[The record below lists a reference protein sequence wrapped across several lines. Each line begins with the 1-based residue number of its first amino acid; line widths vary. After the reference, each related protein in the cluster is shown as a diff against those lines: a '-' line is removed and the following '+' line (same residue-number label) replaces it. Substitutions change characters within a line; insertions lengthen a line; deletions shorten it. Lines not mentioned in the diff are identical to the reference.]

1 MVSLRRHAVRVRV
14 PNPAQGAQK
23 STYEVISVPLV
34 GPVRTGPG
42 HLGHWRQRQGRVG
55 DVAQQAM
62 GSLAG
67 QVEEAVT
74 TALGRVRPELAGAD
88 PLVRRSDRA
97 DFQSNV
103 ALASAKRV
111 KARPAELAGELAEA
125 LHGADGPIA
134 DVEVSGP
141 GFLNITTKDA
151 AVWRQLGLRLA
162 GERLGVDVPEQ
173 GRRVVIDYS
182 APNIAKEM
190 HVGHLRTTIIGDSLA
205 RVLGH
210 LGATVIRQNH
220 LGDWGTQFGMLIQ
233 YLDEH
238 PDARW
243 RHSDLLAGEVDPGA
257 STVSALDG
265 LYRVARTEFD
275 EDPAFADR
283 ARARVVALQAG
294 DEATLGRWREIVD
307 ESELAFREIYG
318 RLGVLLEPGDSAGE
332 SFYNQ
337 WLPEVVEELLAAGVA
352 TYSDGAVVVESKEV
366 KAPDGQPAVLM
377 VQKRDGGY
385 GYDTT
390 DLATLRYR
398 VRDLKA
404 DRILYVVDARQALH
418 FRLIFEAARR
428 MGWLT
433 EGVEAV
439 HVAFGTVLGPDGRP
453 FKTRAG
459 GTVRLMHLIDEAVD
473 SARRT
478 VAEREPDLPPTELDR
493 IAEQAGVGAVKYAD
507 LSTSRVKDY
516 TFDIARMVSLTGN
529 TSVYL
534 QYAHARIRSILRKAG
549 ETETV
554 PDPGLPMH
562 PAERALVLALDE
574 FGDVLRDVA
583 EASEPHRLCNYLFE
597 TAKAFTD
604 FYENCPV
611 LPAEEGVRANRLAL
625 CRLAAAT
632 LRDGLELLGIAA
644 PERM

>member
-1 MVSLRRHAVRVRV
+1 LSNRGG
-14 PNPAQGAQK
+14 QGTRGAAP
-23 STYEVISVPLV
+23 SAWDNGTD
-34 GPVRTGPG
+34 GTGK
-42 HLGHWRQRQGRVG
+42 VE
-55 DVAQQAM
+55 DVAQQAV
-62 GSLAG
+62 GSLAQ
-67 QVEEAVT
+67 QVEGAVSA
-74 TALGRVRPELAGAD
+74 ALRRVRPELAGAD

-103 ALASAKRV
+103 ALAAAKRAKV
-111 KARPAELAGELAEA
+111 RPADLAGALAEA
-125 LHGADGPIA
+125 LHDGAVADGAIA
-134 DVEVSGP
+134 DVAVSGP
-141 GFLNITTKDA
+141 GFLNITATDGA
-151 AVWRQLGLRLA
+151 LWRQLGLRLA
-162 GERLGVDVPEQ
+162 DERLGVDLPEQ
-173 GRRVVIDYS
+173 GSRVVVDYS

-190 HVGHLRTTIIGDSLA
+190 HVGHLRTTIIGDCLA

-243 RHSDLLAGEVDPGA
+243 RHGDVDEGT
-257 STVSALDG
+257 SSVSALDD
-265 LYRVARTEFD
+265 LYRAARAEFD
-275 EDPAFADR
+275 ADPAFADR

-294 DEATLGRWREIVD
+294 DPATLASWREIVQ
-307 ESELAFREIYG
+307 ESELTFRQIYR

-332 SFYNQ
+332 STYNQ
-337 WLPEVVEELLAAGVA
+337 WLPEVVEELVAAGVA
-352 TYSDGAVVVESKEV
+352 VPSDGAIVVESAEV
-366 KAPDGQPAVLM
+366 KAPDGEPAVLM

-390 DLATLRYR
+390 DLATLRHR

-428 MGWLT
+428 MGWLSD
-433 EGVEAV
+433 GVEAV

-473 SARRT
+473 SARST
-478 VAEREPDLPPTELDR
+478 VAEREPDLPPGELDR
-493 IAEQAGVGAVKYAD
+493 IAEQAGVGAIKYAD
-507 LSTSRVKDY
+507 LSTSRLKDY
-516 TFDIARMVSLTGN
+516 AFDITRMVSLTGN

-549 ETETV
+549 ERETPV
-554 PDPGLPMH
+554 DPQLPMH

-574 FGDVLRDVA
+574 FGGVLRDVA
-583 EASEPHRLCNYLFE
+583 AASEPHRLCTYLFD

-611 LPAEEGVRANRLAL
+611 LSAPDDVRANRLAL

-632 LRDGLELLGIAA
+632 LHEGLGLLGIAA
-644 PERM
+644 PDRM

>member
-1 MVSLRRHAVRVRV
+1 MVEQAV
-14 PNPAQGAQK
+14 
-23 STYEVISVPLV
+23 E
-34 GPVRTGPG
+34 
-42 HLGHWRQRQGRVG
+42 
-55 DVAQQAM
+55 
-62 GSLAG
+62 SLAR
-67 QVEEAVT
+67 QVEGAVA
-74 TALGRVRPELAGAD
+74 TALRHVRPELAGAD

-103 ALASAKRV
+103 ALATAKRV
-111 KARPAELAGELAEA
+111 KARPAELAAELADA
-125 LHGADGPIA
+125 LRGVDGIA

-141 GFLNITTKDA
+141 GFLNITVDEPGLWQQAGRRA
-151 AVWRQLGLRLA
+151 ADD
-162 GERLGVDVPEQ
+162 RLGVERPEQ
-173 GRRVVIDYS
+173 GSRVVIDYS

-190 HVGHLRTTIIGDSLA
+190 HVGHLRTTIIGDCLV

-243 RHSDLLAGEVDPGA
+243 RGRDLGEGA
-257 STVSALDG
+257 AVSALDE
-265 LYRVARTEFD
+265 LYRAARAEFD
-275 EDPAFADR
+275 ADAAFAQR
-283 ARARVVALQAG
+283 ARDRVVALQAG
-294 DEATLGRWREIVD
+294 DAATVTAWREIVE
-307 ESELAFREIYG
+307 ESEAAFREIYA

-332 SFYNQ
+332 STYNP
-337 WLPEVVEELLAAGVA
+337 WLADVVAELRAAGVA
-352 TYSDGAVVVESKEV
+352 VESDGALVVESREV
-366 KAPDGQPAVLM
+366 KAPDGAPAVLI

-418 FRLIFEAARR
+418 FRLVFEAARR
-428 MGWLT
+428 MGWLAGK
-433 EGVEAV
+433 ESGPDDVEAV

-459 GTVRLMHLIDEAVD
+459 GTVRLMHLIDSAVA

-478 VAEREPDLPPTELDR
+478 VAEREPDLPAAELSR
-493 IAEQAGVGAVKYAD
+493 IAEQAGVGAIKYAD
-507 LSTSRVKDY
+507 LSTSRLKDY
-516 TFDIARMVSLTGN
+516 AFDIERMVSLTGN

-549 ETETV
+549 EDV
-554 PDPGLPMH
+554 AAVDPDLPLH

-574 FGDVLRDVA
+574 LDAVLRDVA
-583 EASEPHRLCNYLFE
+583 ATSEPHRLCTYLFD

-611 LPAEEGVRANRLAL
+611 LAAEPAVRANRLAL

-632 LRDGLELLGIAA
+632 LHDGLGLLGIAA
-644 PERM
+644 PDRM

>member
-1 MVSLRRHAVRVRV
+1 M
-14 PNPAQGAQK
+14 
-23 STYEVISVPLV
+23 
-34 GPVRTGPG
+34 
-42 HLGHWRQRQGRVG
+42 
-55 DVAQQAM
+55 AQQAV
-62 GSLAG
+62 GSLAH
-67 QVEEAVT
+67 QVEEAVSA
-74 TALGRVRPELAGAD
+74 ALRRVRPELAGAD
-88 PLVRRSDRA
+88 PLVRRSDHA

-103 ALASAKRV
+103 AMASAKRAKV
-111 KARPAELAGELAEA
+111 RPAELAGALAEA
-125 LHGADGPIA
+125 LTDGSVA
-134 DVEVSGP
+134 DVAVSGP
-141 GFLNITTKDA
+141 GFLNITTTDDA
-151 AVWRQLGLRLA
+151 LWRQLGLRLRD
-162 GERLGVDVPEQ
+162 ERLGVDLPEQ
-173 GRRVVIDYS
+173 GSRVVVDYS

-190 HVGHLRTTIIGDSLA
+190 HVGHLRTTIIGDCLA

-210 LGATVIRQNH
+210 LGATVVRQNH

-238 PDARW
+238 PDVAW
-243 RHSDLLAGEVDPGA
+243 RSADVGAGSA
-257 STVSALDG
+257 VSALDG
-265 LYRVARTEFD
+265 LYRAARAEFD
-275 EDPAFADR
+275 SDPAFADR
-283 ARARVVALQAG
+283 ARTRVVALQAG
-294 DEATLGRWREIVD
+294 DAATLASWREIVE
-307 ESELAFREIYG
+307 ESELTFRQIYK

-332 SFYNQ
+332 SFYNP
-337 WLPEVVEELLAAGVA
+337 WLAEVVDELVAAGVA
-352 TYSDGAVVVESKEV
+352 VPSDGAVVVESAEV
-366 KAPDGQPAVLM
+366 KAPDGEPAVLM

-473 SARRT
+473 SARAT
-478 VAEREPDLPPTELDR
+478 VAEREPDLSPAELDL
-493 IAEQAGVGAVKYAD
+493 IAEQAGVGAIKYAD
-507 LSTSRVKDY
+507 LSTSRLKDY
-516 TFDIARMVSLTGN
+516 AFDIARMVSLNGN

-549 ETETV
+549 PEASTEV
-554 PDPGLPMH
+554 DPGLPLH
-562 PAERALVLALDE
+562 AAERALVLALDE
-574 FGDVLRDVA
+574 FDGVLRDVA
-583 EASEPHRLCNYLFE
+583 ATSEPHRLCTYLFD

-611 LPAEEGVRANRLAL
+611 LAAPDDVRANRLAL

-632 LRDGLELLGIAA
+632 LHEGLGLLGIAA
-644 PERM
+644 PDRM

>member
-1 MVSLRRHAVRVRV
+1 
-14 PNPAQGAQK
+14 
-23 STYEVISVPLV
+23 
-34 GPVRTGPG
+34 
-42 HLGHWRQRQGRVG
+42 
-55 DVAQQAM
+55 VAQQAV
-62 GSLAG
+62 GGLAQ
-67 QVEEAVT
+67 QVEGAVT
-74 TALGRVRPELAGAD
+74 TALGRVRPELSGAD

-103 ALASAKRV
+103 ALSSAKKI
-111 KARPAELAGELAEA
+111 KARPAELATELAAA
-125 LHGADGPIA
+125 LRGADGPIA
-134 DVEVSGP
+134 EVEVSGP
-141 GFLNITTKDA
+141 GFLNITTAGA
-151 AVWRQLGLRLA
+151 ALWRQLGLRLRDD
-162 GERLGVDVPEQ
+162 RLGVDLPEQ
-173 GRRVVIDYS
+173 GSRVVIDYS

-190 HVGHLRTTIIGDSLA
+190 HVGHLRTTIIGDCLA
-205 RVLGH
+205 RVLAH

-243 RHSDLLAGEVDPGA
+243 RHDQVDAGA
-257 STVSALDG
+257 SAVSALDG
-265 LYRVARTEFD
+265 LYRAARAEFD
-275 EDPAFADR
+275 ADETFADR

-294 DEATLGRWREIVD
+294 DGATLTRWREIVD
-307 ESELAFREIYG
+307 ESELAFRQIYD

-332 SFYNQ
+332 SIYNQ
-337 WLPEVVEELLAAGVA
+337 WLAEVVDELLTAGVA
-352 TYSDGAVVVESKEV
+352 EPSDGAVVVESQEV

-459 GTVRLMHLIDEAVD
+459 GTVRLMQLLDEAVD

-478 VAEREPDLPPTELDR
+478 VQDRQPDLPPEELDR
-493 IAEQAGVGAVKYAD
+493 IAEQAGIGAVKYAD

-516 TFDIARMVSLTGN
+516 AFDIDRMVSLTGN

-534 QYAHARIRSILRKAG
+534 QYAHARIRSILRRAEG
-549 ETETV
+549 DGAAEI
-554 PDPGLPMH
+554 DPGLPMH
-562 PAERALVLALDE
+562 AAERALVLALDE
-574 FGDVLRDVA
+574 FDAVLRDVA
-583 EASEPHRLCNYLFE
+583 ATSEPHRLCTYLFD

-611 LPAEEGVRANRLAL
+611 LSAEADVRANRLAL

-632 LRDGLELLGIAA
+632 LHDGLDLLGIAA

>member
-1 MVSLRRHAVRVRV
+1 MTEQAVS
-14 PNPAQGAQK
+14 G
-23 STYEVISVPLV
+23 
-34 GPVRTGPG
+34 
-42 HLGHWRQRQGRVG
+42 
-55 DVAQQAM
+55 
-62 GSLAG
+62 LAR

-74 TALGRVRPELAGAD
+74 AALLRARPELEAAD
-88 PLVRRSDRA
+88 PLVRRSDHA
-97 DFQSNV
+97 DYQSNV
-103 ALASAKRV
+103 ALASAKRL
-111 KARPAELAGELAEA
+111 KARPAELAGELVG
-125 LHGADGPIA
+125 LLGGASPIA
-134 DVEVSGP
+134 DVAVSGP
-141 GFLNITTKDA
+141 GFLNITTRDDA
-151 AVWRQLGLRLA
+151 LWGQLALRLRDD
-162 GERLGVDVPEQ
+162 RLGVDRPEE
-173 GRRVVIDYS
+173 GARVVVDYS

-190 HVGHLRTTIIGDSLA
+190 HVGHLRTTIIGDCLA

-210 LGATVIRQNH
+210 LGAAVVRQNH

-243 RHSDLLAGEVDPGA
+243 RHDQVEPGA
-257 STVSALDG
+257 SSVSALDE
-265 LYRVARTEFD
+265 LYRAARAEFD
-275 EDPAFADR
+275 ADPTFADR
-283 ARARVVALQAG
+283 ARVRVVALQAG
-294 DEATLGRWREIVD
+294 DEATLASWREIVE
-307 ESELAFREIYG
+307 ESELTFRQMYD

-332 SFYNQ
+332 SFYNP
-337 WLPEVVEELLAAGVA
+337 WLAEVVDELLDAGVA
-352 TYSDGAVVVESKEV
+352 VRSDGAVVVESEQV
-366 KAPDGQPAVLM
+366 KAPNGDPAVLM

-433 EGVEAV
+433 EAVEAV

-478 VAEREPDLPPTELDR
+478 VAEREPDLPAAELDR
-493 IAEQAGVGAVKYAD
+493 IAEQAGVGAIKYAD

-516 TFDIARMVSLTGN
+516 AFDIARMVSLTGN

-549 ETETV
+549 DVTEPV
-554 PDPGLPMH
+554 DPGLPMH

-574 FGDVLRDVA
+574 FDAVLRDVA
-583 EASEPHRLCNYLFE
+583 ATSEPHRLCTYLFD

-611 LPAEEGVRANRLAL
+611 LSAEAGVRANRLAL

-632 LRDGLELLGIAA
+632 LHDGLGLLGIAA

>member
-1 MVSLRRHAVRVRV
+1 V
-14 PNPAQGAQK
+14 NQQ
-23 STYEVISVPLV
+23 
-34 GPVRTGPG
+34 PVT
-42 HLGHWRQRQGRVG
+42 
-55 DVAQQAM
+55 
-62 GSLAG
+62 SLAR
-67 QVEEAVT
+67 QVEAAVS
-74 TALGRVRPELAGAD
+74 TALGHVRPELAGAD

-103 ALASAKRV
+103 ALAAAKRV
-111 KARPAELAGELAEA
+111 RSRPAELAGELA
-125 LHGADGPIA
+125 ADLQGVGDPSVA
-134 DVEVSGP
+134 EVAVSGP
-141 GFLNITTKDA
+141 GFLNI
-151 AVWRQLGLRLA
+151 AVPDEALWRQLGHRLA
-162 GERLGVDVPEQ
+162 DPRLAVDRPEQ
-173 GRRVVIDYS
+173 GSRVVIDYS

-238 PDARW
+238 PEAPW
-243 RHSDLLAGEVDPGA
+243 RHSDLVGRDVGG

-265 LYRVARTEFD
+265 LYRVARVEF
-275 EDPAFADR
+275 EADPAFADR

-294 DEATLGRWREIVD
+294 DEATLARWREIVD
-307 ESELAFREIYG
+307 ESELAFREIYQ
-318 RLGVLLEPGDSAGE
+318 RLGVQLEPADSVGE

-337 WLPEVVEELLAAGVA
+337 WLPEVVEELLEAGVA
-352 TYSDGAVVVESKEV
+352 KHSDGAVVVESEEV
-366 KAPDGQPAVLM
+366 TAPDGEPVVLM

-418 FRLIFEAARR
+418 FRLIFEVARR

-433 EGVEAV
+433 DGVEAV

-459 GTVRLMHLIDEAVD
+459 GTVPLMRLIDEAVD
-473 SARRT
+473 TARRT
-478 VAEREPDLPPTELDR
+478 VQEREGDLDPAELDR
-493 IAEQAGVGAVKYAD
+493 IAEQAGVGAIKYAD
-507 LSTSRVKDY
+507 LSTSRLKDY
-516 TFDIARMVSLTGN
+516 AFDIERMVSLTGN

-549 ETETV
+549 DIVETT
-554 PDPGLPMH
+554 PDVGLAVH

-574 FGDVLRDVA
+574 FSDVLDGVA
-583 EASEPHRLCNYLFE
+583 EFSEPHRLCNYLFD

-611 LPAEEGVRANRLAL
+611 LSAPDDVRANRLAL
-625 CRLAAAT
+625 CRLAAGT
-632 LRDGLELLGIAA
+632 LREGLNLLGIAA
-644 PERM
+644 PDRM

>member
-1 MVSLRRHAVRVRV
+1 MEQQV
-14 PNPAQGAQK
+14 
-23 STYEVISVPLV
+23 TSVA
-34 GPVRTGPG
+34 R
-42 HLGHWRQRQGRVG
+42 
-55 DVAQQAM
+55 
-62 GSLAG
+62 
-67 QVEEAVT
+67 QVETAVS
-74 TALGRVRPELAGAD
+74 TALGRVRPELDGAD

-111 KARPAELAGELAEA
+111 KARPAELAAELAQA
-125 LHGADGPIA
+125 LQGVDGIA

-141 GFLNITTKDA
+141 GFLNITVGEA
-151 AVWRQLGLRLA
+151 GLWRQA
-162 GERLGVDVPEQ
+162 GRRAADDRLGVERPEQ
-173 GRRVVIDYS
+173 GSRVVVDYS

-238 PDARW
+238 PDAQW
-243 RHSDLLAGEVDPGA
+243 RHSDLAAGEVESGA

-265 LYRVARTEFD
+265 LYRVARAQFD
-275 EDPAFADR
+275 ADEAFADR
-283 ARARVVALQAG
+283 SRARVVALQAG
-294 DEATLGRWREIVD
+294 DEATVQRWREIVD

-337 WLPEVVEELLAAGVA
+337 WLAEVVDELLAAGVA
-352 TYSDGAVVVESKEV
+352 THSDGAVVVESEDV

-428 MGWLT
+428 MGWLPEEWA

-478 VAEREPDLPPTELDR
+478 VAEREPDLPAAELDL

-549 ETETV
+549 SEV
-554 PDPGLPMH
+554 DVIDPAQIDPALPLH

-583 EASEPHRLCNYLFE
+583 ATSEPHRLCNYLFD

-611 LPAEEGVRANRLAL
+611 LSAPDDVRANRLAL

-632 LRDGLELLGIAA
+632 LHDGLGLLGIAA

>member
-1 MVSLRRHAVRVRV
+1 V
-14 PNPAQGAQK
+14 NQQ
-23 STYEVISVPLV
+23 
-34 GPVRTGPG
+34 PVT
-42 HLGHWRQRQGRVG
+42 
-55 DVAQQAM
+55 
-62 GSLAG
+62 SLAR
-67 QVEEAVT
+67 QVEAAVS

-88 PLVRRSDRA
+88 PLIRRSDRA

-111 KARPAELAGELAEA
+111 RTRPAELAGELAGD
-125 LHGADGPIA
+125 LQDVGGAPIA
-134 DVEVSGP
+134 EVAVSGP
-141 GFLNITTKDA
+141 GFLNITVMDEGL
-151 AVWRQLGLRLA
+151 WRQLDRRLTDR
-162 GERLGVDVPEQ
+162 RLGVDRPEQ
-173 GRRVVIDYS
+173 GARVVIDYS

-238 PDARW
+238 PEVPW
-243 RHSDLLAGEVDPGA
+243 RHSELSSGDVELGA
-257 STVSALDG
+257 STVSTLDG
-265 LYRVARTEFD
+265 LYRVARAEFEAD
-275 EDPAFADR
+275 GAFADR

-294 DEATLGRWREIVD
+294 DAATLARWREIVE
-307 ESELAFREIYG
+307 ESELAFRDIYE
-318 RLGVLLEPGDSAGE
+318 RLGVQLEPADSVGE

-337 WLPEVVEELLAAGVA
+337 WLPEVVEELLEAGVA
-352 TYSDGAVVVESKEV
+352 TYSDGAVVVESTEV
-366 KAPDGQPAVLM
+366 TAPDGEPAVLM
-377 VQKRDGGY
+377 AQKRDGGY

-418 FRLIFEAARR
+418 FRLIFEVARR

-433 EGVEAV
+433 DGVEAV

-459 GTVRLMHLIDEAVD
+459 GTVPLMRLIDEAVD
-473 SARRT
+473 TARRT
-478 VAEREPDLPPTELDR
+478 VQEREGDLDPAELDR
-493 IAEQAGVGAVKYAD
+493 IAEQAGVGAIKYAD
-507 LSTSRVKDY
+507 LSTSRLKDY
-516 TFDIARMVSLTGN
+516 AFDIERMVSLTGN

-549 ETETV
+549 DASATA
-554 PDPGLPMH
+554 PDPELRMH

-574 FGDVLRDVA
+574 FGDVLDGVA
-583 EASEPHRLCNYLFE
+583 EFNEPHRLCNYLFD

-611 LPAEEGVRANRLAL
+611 LSAPDAVRANRLAL
-625 CRLAAAT
+625 CRLAAGT
-632 LRDGLELLGIAA
+632 LREGLNLLGIAA
-644 PERM
+644 PDRM

>member
-1 MVSLRRHAVRVRV
+1 V
-14 PNPAQGAQK
+14 Q
-23 STYEVISVPLV
+23 
-34 GPVRTGPG
+34 
-42 HLGHWRQRQGRVG
+42 
-55 DVAQQAM
+55 QQAVTP
-62 GSLAG
+62 LARR
-67 QVEEAVT
+67 VESAVS
-74 TALGRVRPELAGAD
+74 TALGRVRPELGGAD

-103 ALASAKRV
+103 ALAAAKRV
-111 KARPAELAGELAEA
+111 KARPAELAAELAEA
-125 LHGADGPIA
+125 LRGVDDVPVAE
-134 DVEVSGP
+134 VEVSGP
-141 GFLNITTKDA
+141 GFLNITATDRGL
-151 AVWRQLGLRLA
+151 WQQLALRLTDA
-162 GERLGVDVPEQ
+162 RLGVDRPEE
-173 GRRVVIDYS
+173 GARVVVDYS

-190 HVGHLRTTIIGDSLA
+190 HVGHLRTTIIGDCLV

-238 PDARW
+238 PEAKW
-243 RHSDLLAGEVDPGA
+243 RHAELPAGEPGG

-265 LYRVARTEFD
+265 LYRTARAEF
-275 EDPAFADR
+275 EADPAFADR

-294 DEATLGRWREIVD
+294 DEATLASWREIVD
-307 ESELAFREIYG
+307 ESELTFRQIYD
-318 RLGVLLEPGDSAGE
+318 RLGVLLEPADSAGE
-332 SFYNQ
+332 SFYNP
-337 WLPEVVEELLAAGVA
+337 WLPEVVDELLAAGVA
-352 TYSDGAVVVESKEV
+352 KRSDGAVVVESAEV
-366 KAPDGQPAVLM
+366 KAPDGEPAVLM
-377 VQKRDGGY
+377 VQKSDGGY

-390 DLATLRYR
+390 DLATLRHR

-418 FRLIFEAARR
+418 FRLIFEVARR

-433 EGVEAV
+433 EGVEAA

-459 GTVRLMHLIDEAVD
+459 GTVRLMHLLDEAVAT
-473 SARRT
+473 ARRT
-478 VAEREPDLPPTELDR
+478 VAERESDLDPAELDR
-493 IAEQAGVGAVKYAD
+493 IAEQAGIGAVKYAD

-516 TFDIARMVSLTGN
+516 AFDIERMVSLTGN

-549 ETETV
+549 DEGGAAE

-574 FGDVLRDVA
+574 LDGVLRDVA
-583 EASEPHRLCNYLFE
+583 ASSEPHRLCNYLFE

-611 LPAEEGVRANRLAL
+611 LSAAADVRANRLAL
-625 CRLAAAT
+625 CRLAAST
-632 LRDGLELLGIAA
+632 LRDGLDLLGIAA
-644 PERM
+644 PDRM

>member
-1 MVSLRRHAVRVRV
+1 
-14 PNPAQGAQK
+14 
-23 STYEVISVPLV
+23 
-34 GPVRTGPG
+34 
-42 HLGHWRQRQGRVG
+42 
-55 DVAQQAM
+55 VAQQVVSA
-62 GSLAG
+62 LAR

-111 KARPAELAGELAEA
+111 KARPAELAAQLVEA
-125 LHGADGPIA
+125 LPADGPIA
-134 DVEVSGP
+134 GVEVSGP
-141 GFLNITTKDA
+141 GFLNITTTDDA
-151 AVWRQLGLRLA
+151 LWRQLGLRLA
-162 GERLGVDVPEQ
+162 DTRLGVELPEQ
-173 GRRVVIDYS
+173 GTRVVIDYS

-190 HVGHLRTTIIGDSLA
+190 HVGHLRTTIIGDCLA

-238 PDARW
+238 PDLPW
-243 RHSDLLAGEVDPGA
+243 RHGDVTDGA
-257 STVSALDG
+257 SSVSALDG
-265 LYRVARTEFD
+265 LYRAARAEFD
-275 EDPAFADR
+275 ADEAFADR
-283 ARARVVALQAG
+283 ARNRVVALQAG
-294 DEATLGRWREIVD
+294 DEATLASWREIVD
-307 ESELAFREIYG
+307 ESELTFRQIYE

-332 SFYNQ
+332 STYNPY
-337 WLPEVVEELLAAGVA
+337 LAEVVDELVAAGVA
-352 TYSDGAVVVESKEV
+352 KSSDGALVVESEEV
-366 KAPDGQPAVLM
+366 KAPDGEPAVLM

-390 DLATLRYR
+390 DLATIRYR

-433 EGVEAV
+433 DGVEAV

-459 GTVRLMHLIDEAVD
+459 GTVRLMQLLDEAVD

-478 VAEREPDLPPTELDR
+478 VQERQPDLPPEELDR
-493 IAEQAGVGAVKYAD
+493 IAEQAGIGAVKYAD
-507 LSTSRVKDY
+507 LSTSRLKDY
-516 TFDIARMVSLTGN
+516 AFDIERMVSLTGN

-534 QYAHARIRSILRKAG
+534 QYAHARIRSILRRAG
-549 ETETV
+549 DGAPEV
-554 PDPGLPMH
+554 DPAPLDPALPMH

-574 FGDVLRDVA
+574 LDAVLRDVA
-583 EASEPHRLCNYLFE
+583 ATSEPHRLCTYLFD

-611 LPAEEGVRANRLAL
+611 LSAEAGVRANRLAL

-632 LRDGLELLGIAA
+632 LHDGLNLLGIAA

>member
-1 MVSLRRHAVRVRV
+1 MVEQAV
-14 PNPAQGAQK
+14 
-23 STYEVISVPLV
+23 E
-34 GPVRTGPG
+34 
-42 HLGHWRQRQGRVG
+42 
-55 DVAQQAM
+55 
-62 GSLAG
+62 SLAR
-67 QVEEAVT
+67 QVEGAVA
-74 TALGRVRPELAGAD
+74 TALRHVRPELAGAD

-103 ALASAKRV
+103 ALAAAKRV
-111 KARPAELAGELAEA
+111 KVRPAELAAELAGA
-125 LHGADGPIA
+125 LDGGPIA
-134 DVEVSGP
+134 EVVVSGP
-141 GFLNITTKDA
+141 GFLNITATDA
-151 AVWRQLGLRLA
+151 ALWRQVGRRLA
-162 GERLGVDVPEQ
+162 DDRLGVDRPQEGV
-173 GRRVVIDYS
+173 RAVVDYS

-190 HVGHLRTTIIGDSLA
+190 HVGHLRTTIIGDCLV

-243 RHSDLLAGEVDPGA
+243 RGRDLGEGA
-257 STVSALDG
+257 AVSALDE
-265 LYRVARTEFD
+265 LYRAARAEFD
-275 EDPAFADR
+275 ADAAFAQR
-283 ARARVVALQAG
+283 ARDRVVALQAG
-294 DEATLGRWREIVD
+294 DAATVTAWREIVE
-307 ESELAFREIYG
+307 ESEAAFREIYA

-332 SFYNQ
+332 STYNP
-337 WLPEVVEELLAAGVA
+337 WLADVVAELRAAGVA
-352 TYSDGAVVVESKEV
+352 VESDGALVVESREV
-366 KAPDGQPAVLM
+366 KAPDGAPAVLI

-418 FRLIFEAARR
+418 FRLVFEAARR
-428 MGWLT
+428 MGWLAGK
-433 EGVEAV
+433 ESGPDDVEAV

-459 GTVRLMHLIDEAVD
+459 GTVRLMHLIDSAVA

-478 VAEREPDLPPTELDR
+478 VAEREPDLPAAELSR
-493 IAEQAGVGAVKYAD
+493 IAEQAGVGAIKYAD
-507 LSTSRVKDY
+507 LSTSRLKDY
-516 TFDIARMVSLTGN
+516 AFDIERMVSLTGN

-549 ETETV
+549 EDV
-554 PDPGLPMH
+554 AAVDPDLPLH

-574 FGDVLRDVA
+574 LDAVLRDVA
-583 EASEPHRLCNYLFE
+583 ATSEPHRLCTYLFD

-611 LPAEEGVRANRLAL
+611 LAAEPAVRANRLAL

-632 LRDGLELLGIAA
+632 LHDGLGLLGIAA
-644 PERM
+644 PDRM

>member
-1 MVSLRRHAVRVRV
+1 M
-14 PNPAQGAQK
+14 
-23 STYEVISVPLV
+23 E
-34 GPVRTGPG
+34 
-42 HLGHWRQRQGRVG
+42 
-55 DVAQQAM
+55 QQVT
-62 GSLAG
+62 SLAR
-67 QVEEAVT
+67 QVETAVS
-74 TALGRVRPELAGAD
+74 TALGRVRPELDGAD

-103 ALASAKRV
+103 ALASAKRL
-111 KARPAELAGELAEA
+111 KARPAELAGQLVEA
-125 LHGADGPIA
+125 LQDVDGIA

-141 GFLNITTKDA
+141 GFLNITVADQGL
-151 AVWRQLGLRLA
+151 WRQLDRRLA
-162 GERLGVDVPEQ
+162 DDRLGVERSEQ
-173 GRRVVIDYS
+173 GARVVIDYS

-233 YLDEH
+233 YIDEH
-238 PDARW
+238 PEARW
-243 RHSDLLAGEVDPGA
+243 RHSDLESGEVEPGA

-265 LYRVARTEFD
+265 LYRVARAEFD
-275 EDPAFADR
+275 ADEAFADR
-283 ARARVVALQAG
+283 SRARVVALQAG
-294 DEATLGRWREIVD
+294 DEATLARWREIVD
-307 ESELAFREIYG
+307 ESEIAFRQIYG

-332 SFYNQ
+332 SVYNQ

-352 TYSDGAVVVESKEV
+352 KHSDGAVVVESEEV

-428 MGWLT
+428 MGWLAR
-433 EGVEAV
+433 GNGHDSVEAV

-478 VAEREPDLPPTELDR
+478 VAEREPDLSPAELDR

-549 ETETV
+549 DSTTA
-554 PDPGLPMH
+554 PDPAQVDSTLPMH

-574 FGDVLRDVA
+574 FGDVLRDVDA
-583 EASEPHRLCNYLFE
+583 ASEPHRLCTYLFE

-611 LPAEEGVRANRLAL
+611 LSAEEGVRANRLAL

-632 LRDGLELLGIAA
+632 LHDGLGLLGIAA
-644 PERM
+644 PDRM

>member
-1 MVSLRRHAVRVRV
+1 MVEQAV
-14 PNPAQGAQK
+14 
-23 STYEVISVPLV
+23 E
-34 GPVRTGPG
+34 
-42 HLGHWRQRQGRVG
+42 
-55 DVAQQAM
+55 
-62 GSLAG
+62 SLAR
-67 QVEEAVT
+67 QVEGAVA
-74 TALGRVRPELAGAD
+74 TALRHVRPELAGAD

-103 ALASAKRV
+103 ALAAAKRV
-111 KARPAELAGELAEA
+111 QVRPAELAAELAGA
-125 LHGADGPIA
+125 LDGGPIA
-134 DVEVSGP
+134 EVVVSGP
-141 GFLNITTKDA
+141 GFLNITATDA
-151 AVWRQLGLRLA
+151 ALWRQVGRRLA
-162 GERLGVDVPEQ
+162 DDRLGVDRPQEGV
-173 GRRVVIDYS
+173 RAVVDYS

-190 HVGHLRTTIIGDSLA
+190 HVGHLRTTIIGDCLV

-243 RHSDLLAGEVDPGA
+243 RGRDLGEGA
-257 STVSALDG
+257 AVSALDE
-265 LYRVARTEFD
+265 LYRAARAEFD
-275 EDPAFADR
+275 ADAAFAQR
-283 ARARVVALQAG
+283 ARDRVVALQAG
-294 DEATLGRWREIVD
+294 DAATVTAWREIVE
-307 ESELAFREIYG
+307 ESEAAFREIYA

-332 SFYNQ
+332 STYNP
-337 WLPEVVEELLAAGVA
+337 WLADVVAELRAAGVA
-352 TYSDGAVVVESKEV
+352 VESDGALVVESREV
-366 KAPDGQPAVLM
+366 KAPDGGPAVLI

-418 FRLIFEAARR
+418 FRLVFEAARR
-428 MGWLT
+428 MGWLSR
-433 EGVEAV
+433 EGGHDGVEAV

-459 GTVRLMHLIDEAVD
+459 GTVRLMHLIDEAVA
-473 SARRT
+473 SARHT
-478 VAEREPDLPPTELDR
+478 VAEREPDLPAAELSR
-493 IAEQAGVGAVKYAD
+493 IAEQAGVGAIKYAD
-507 LSTSRVKDY
+507 LSTSRLKDY
-516 TFDIARMVSLTGN
+516 SFDIERMVSLTGN

-549 ETETV
+549 EDV
-554 PDPGLPMH
+554 AAVDPDLPLH

-574 FGDVLRDVA
+574 LDAVLRDVA
-583 EASEPHRLCNYLFE
+583 ATSEPHRLCTYLFD

-611 LPAEEGVRANRLAL
+611 LAAEPAVRANRLAL

-632 LRDGLELLGIAA
+632 LHDGLGLLGIAA
-644 PERM
+644 PDRM

>member
-1 MVSLRRHAVRVRV
+1 MRATER
-14 PNPAQGAQK
+14 G
-23 STYEVISVPLV
+23 EVE
-34 GPVRTGPG
+34 
-42 HLGHWRQRQGRVG
+42 
-55 DVAQQAM
+55 DVAQQAV
-62 GSLAG
+62 GSVAQ
-67 QVEEAVT
+67 QVEEAVAA
-74 TALGRVRPELAGAD
+74 ALRQVRPELAGAD

-103 ALASAKRV
+103 ALASAKRAKV
-111 KARPAELAGELAEA
+111 RPAELAGALAGA
-125 LHGADGPIA
+125 LHDASIA
-134 DVEVSGP
+134 DVAVSGP
-141 GFLNITTKDA
+141 GFLNITTTDDA
-151 AVWRQLGLRLA
+151 LWRQLGLRLHDD
-162 GERLGVDVPEQ
+162 RLGVDVPEQ
-173 GRRVVIDYS
+173 GSRVVVDYS

-190 HVGHLRTTIIGDSLA
+190 HVGHLRTTIIGDCLA

-238 PDARW
+238 PDLPW
-243 RHSDLLAGEVDPGA
+243 RHTDIAAGT
-257 STVSALDG
+257 STVSALDD
-265 LYRVARTEFD
+265 LYRAARAEFD
-275 EDPAFADR
+275 ADPAFADR
-283 ARARVVALQAG
+283 ARTRVVALQAG
-294 DEATLGRWREIVD
+294 DAATLASWREIVE
-307 ESELAFREIYG
+307 ESELTFRQIYG

-332 SFYNQ
+332 SFYNP

-352 TYSDGAVVVESKEV
+352 VPSDGAVVVESQQV
-366 KAPDGQPAVLM
+366 KAPDGEPVVLM

-418 FRLIFEAARR
+418 FQLIFEAARR
-428 MGWLT
+428 MGWLARGDGH

-459 GTVRLMHLIDEAVD
+459 GTIRLMHLIDQAVD
-473 SARRT
+473 SARNT
-478 VAEREPDLPPTELDR
+478 VAEREPDLPAAELDR
-493 IAEQAGVGAVKYAD
+493 IAEQAGVGAIKYAD
-507 LSTSRVKDY
+507 LSTSRLKDY
-516 TFDIARMVSLTGN
+516 AFDIARMVSLTGN

-549 ETETV
+549 EQV
-554 PDPGLPMH
+554 APVDPGLPMH

-574 FGDVLRDVA
+574 FAAVLRDVA
-583 EASEPHRLCNYLFE
+583 ATSEPHRLCTYLFD

-611 LPAEEGVRANRLAL
+611 LAAPDDVRANRLAL

-632 LRDGLELLGIAA
+632 LHEGLGLLGIAA
-644 PERM
+644 PDRM

>member
-1 MVSLRRHAVRVRV
+1 
-14 PNPAQGAQK
+14 
-23 STYEVISVPLV
+23 
-34 GPVRTGPG
+34 
-42 HLGHWRQRQGRVG
+42 
-55 DVAQQAM
+55 
-62 GSLAG
+62 
-67 QVEEAVT
+67 
-74 TALGRVRPELAGAD
+74 
-88 PLVRRSDRA
+88 
-97 DFQSNV
+97 
-103 ALASAKRV
+103 
-111 KARPAELAGELAEA
+111 
-125 LHGADGPIA
+125 
-134 DVEVSGP
+134 
-141 GFLNITTKDA
+141 
-151 AVWRQLGLRLA
+151 
-162 GERLGVDVPEQ
+162 
-173 GRRVVIDYS
+173 
-182 APNIAKEM
+182 M

-238 PDARW
+238 PDAQW
-243 RHSDLLAGEVDPGA
+243 RHSDLAAGEVESGA

-265 LYRVARTEFD
+265 LYRVARAQFD
-275 EDPAFADR
+275 ADEAFADR
-283 ARARVVALQAG
+283 SRARVVALQAG
-294 DEATLGRWREIVD
+294 DEATVARWREIVD

-337 WLPEVVEELLAAGVA
+337 WLAEVVDELLAAGVA
-352 TYSDGAVVVESKEV
+352 THSDGAVVVESEDV

-428 MGWLT
+428 MGWLA

-478 VAEREPDLPPTELDR
+478 VAEREPDLPAAELDL

-549 ETETV
+549 SEV
-554 PDPGLPMH
+554 DVHRPGPDRSGTAAAPGR
-562 PAERALVLALDE
+562 AGAGAGARRVRRRAARRRRDERAAPAVQLPVRHGEGVHRLLRELPGALGTRRRAGQPAGPVPARG
-574 FGDVLRDVA
+574 GDPARRARPAGDRCAGADVA
-583 EASEPHRLCNYLFE
+583 
-597 TAKAFTD
+597 
-604 FYENCPV
+604 
-611 LPAEEGVRANRLAL
+611 RATP
-625 CRLAAAT
+625 AAA
-632 LRDGLELLGIAA
+632 R
-644 PERM
+644 RRR

>member
-1 MVSLRRHAVRVRV
+1 MAQPAV
-14 PNPAQGAQK
+14 
-23 STYEVISVPLV
+23 
-34 GPVRTGPG
+34 
-42 HLGHWRQRQGRVG
+42 H
-55 DVAQQAM
+55 
-62 GSLAG
+62 SLAR
-67 QVEEAVT
+67 QVEGAVAA
-74 TALGRVRPELAGAD
+74 ALLRARPELEGAD

-111 KARPAELAGELAEA
+111 KARPAELAGTLAAQLQGE
-125 LHGADGPIA
+125 PIA
-134 DVEVSGP
+134 GVEVSGP
-141 GFLNITTKDA
+141 GFLNITTADGSL
-151 AVWRQLGLRLA
+151 WRQLALRLA
-162 GERLGVDVPEQ
+162 AQRLGVDRPEQ
-173 GRRVVIDYS
+173 GARVVIDYS

-190 HVGHLRTTIIGDSLA
+190 HVGHLRTTIIGDCLA

-238 PDARW
+238 PDVAW
-243 RHSDLLAGEVDPGA
+243 RSADVGAGSA
-257 STVSALDG
+257 VSALDD
-265 LYRVARTEFD
+265 LYRTARAAFD
-275 EDPAFADR
+275 TDPGFADR
-283 ARARVVALQAG
+283 ARTRVVALQAG
-294 DEATLGRWREIVD
+294 DEATLASWREIVE
-307 ESELAFREIYG
+307 ESELTFRQIYG

-332 SFYNQ
+332 STYNP
-337 WLPEVVEELLAAGVA
+337 WLGEVVDELLDAGVA
-352 TYSDGAVVVESKEV
+352 VRSDGAVVVESQEV
-366 KAPDGQPAVLM
+366 TAPDGEPAVLM

-390 DLATLRYR
+390 DLATLRHR

-433 EGVEAV
+433 DGVQAV

-478 VAEREPDLPPTELDR
+478 VAEREPDLPAAELDR
-493 IAEQAGVGAVKYAD
+493 IAEQAGVGAIKYAD
-507 LSTSRVKDY
+507 LSTSRLKDY
-516 TFDIARMVSLTGN
+516 AFDIARMVSLTGN

-534 QYAHARIRSILRKAG
+534 QYAHARICSILRKAG
-549 ETETV
+549 EQVSTEV
-554 PDPGLPMH
+554 EPQLPMH

-574 FGDVLRDVA
+574 FDAVLRDVA
-583 EASEPHRLCNYLFE
+583 ATSEPHRLCTYLFD

-611 LPAEEGVRANRLAL
+611 LNAADGVRANRLAL

-632 LRDGLELLGIAA
+632 LHEGLSLLGIAA
-644 PERM
+644 PDRM

>member
-1 MVSLRRHAVRVRV
+1 M
-14 PNPAQGAQK
+14 
-23 STYEVISVPLV
+23 TSVE
-34 GPVRTGPG
+34 
-42 HLGHWRQRQGRVG
+42 
-55 DVAQQAM
+55 QQVT
-62 GSLAG
+62 SLAR
-67 QVEEAVT
+67 QVETAVS
-74 TALGRVRPELAGAD
+74 TALSRVRPELDGAD

-103 ALASAKRV
+103 ALASAKRL
-111 KARPAELAGELAEA
+111 KARPAELAGQLVEA
-125 LHGADGPIA
+125 LQDVDGIA
-134 DVEVSGP
+134 EVEVSGP
-141 GFLNITTKDA
+141 GFLNITVADQGL
-151 AVWRQLGLRLA
+151 WRQLDRRLA
-162 GERLGVDVPEQ
+162 DDRLGVERSEQ
-173 GRRVVIDYS
+173 GARVVIDYS

-233 YLDEH
+233 YIDEH
-238 PDARW
+238 PEARW
-243 RHSDLLAGEVDPGA
+243 RHSDLESGEVEPGA

-265 LYRVARTEFD
+265 LYRVARAEFD
-275 EDPAFADR
+275 ADEAFADR
-283 ARARVVALQAG
+283 SRARVVALQAG
-294 DEATLGRWREIVD
+294 DEATLARWREIVD
-307 ESELAFREIYG
+307 ESEIAFRQIYG

-332 SFYNQ
+332 SVYNQ

-352 TYSDGAVVVESKEV
+352 KHSDGAVVVESEEV

-433 EGVEAV
+433 ESVEAV

-478 VAEREPDLPPTELDR
+478 VAEREPDLSPAELDR

-549 ETETV
+549 DATTV
-554 PDPGLPMH
+554 PDPSLPMH

-574 FGDVLRDVA
+574 FGDVLRDVDA
-583 EASEPHRLCNYLFE
+583 ASEPHRLCTYLFE

-611 LPAEEGVRANRLAL
+611 LSAEEGVRANRLAL

-632 LRDGLELLGIAA
+632 LHDGLGLLGIAA
-644 PERM
+644 PDRM

>member
-1 MVSLRRHAVRVRV
+1 MEQTV
-14 PNPAQGAQK
+14 
-23 STYEVISVPLV
+23 E
-34 GPVRTGPG
+34 
-42 HLGHWRQRQGRVG
+42 
-55 DVAQQAM
+55 
-62 GSLAG
+62 SLAA
-67 QVEEAVT
+67 QVEGAVAA
-74 TALGRVRPELAGAD
+74 ALRAARPELAGAD

-103 ALASAKRV
+103 ALASAKKV
-111 KARPAELAGELAEA
+111 KARPAELAGALATA
-125 LHGADGPIA
+125 LDGAAPVAG
-134 DVEVSGP
+134 VEVSGP
-141 GFLNITTKDA
+141 GFLNITARDDA
-151 AVWRQLGLRLA
+151 LWRQLALRA
-162 GERLGVDVPEQ
+162 ADYRLGVGRPQQ
-173 GRRVVIDYS
+173 GERVVVDYS

-190 HVGHLRTTIIGDSLA
+190 HVGHLRTTIIGDCLA

-210 LGATVIRQNH
+210 LGATVVRQNH

-243 RHSDLLAGEVDPGA
+243 RHDQVEPGG
-257 STVSALDG
+257 STVSALDA
-265 LYRVARTEFD
+265 LYRAARTEFD
-275 EDPAFADR
+275 ADPAFADR
-283 ARARVVALQAG
+283 SRERVVALQAG
-294 DEATLGRWREIVD
+294 DEATVASWREIVE
-307 ESELAFREIYG
+307 ESELTFGAIYR

-332 SFYNQ
+332 SFYNP
-337 WLPEVVEELLAAGVA
+337 WLGEVVEELLDAGVA
-352 TYSDGAVVVESKEV
+352 VRSDGAVVVESREV
-366 KAPDGQPAVLM
+366 TAPDGEPAVLM

-404 DRILYVVDARQALH
+404 DRILYVVDARQSLH
-418 FRLIFEAARR
+418 FRLVFEASRR

-433 EGVEAV
+433 DAVEAV

-478 VAEREPDLPPTELDR
+478 VAEREPELPAADLDR

-507 LSTSRVKDY
+507 LSTSRLKDY
-516 TFDIARMVSLTGN
+516 AFDIARMVSLTGN

-534 QYAHARIRSILRKAG
+534 QYAHARIRSILRRAG
-549 ETETV
+549 DVAEPV
-554 PDPGLPMH
+554 DAGVAMH

-574 FGDVLRDVA
+574 LDAVLRDVA
-583 EASEPHRLCNYLFE
+583 ATSEPHRLCTYLFD

-611 LPAEEGVRANRLAL
+611 LASTGGVRANRLAL

-632 LRDGLELLGIAA
+632 LHAGLGLLGIAA